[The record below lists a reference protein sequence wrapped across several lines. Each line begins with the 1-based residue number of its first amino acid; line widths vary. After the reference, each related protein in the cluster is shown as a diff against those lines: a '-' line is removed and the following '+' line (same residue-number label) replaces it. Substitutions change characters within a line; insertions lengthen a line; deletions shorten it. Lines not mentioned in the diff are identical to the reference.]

1 MKTDKEISE
10 KYIQSAERY
19 LNQRDML
26 SIEWAVV
33 HYKRAVLFDHTN
45 YNLRKRFVEV
55 FHQVSCINKIIEND
69 DIEKT
74 QRIKLFLEYLL
85 CNTSEIKSLFSDDFS
100 CEYNCYGFTLNA
112 LIKNLKNE
120 ITKRNKKYKIGYFF
134 IANRFNPCLIVD
146 ETILRFQIKDKKI
159 NYISSQKIENADISS
174 LLIWVNN

>member
-19 LNQRDML
+19 LNQSDIS

-45 YNLRKRFVEV
+45 FELRKRFVDV
-55 FHQVSCINKIIEND
+55 FHQVSIINKIKENE

-74 QRIKLFLEYLL
+74 QIIKQFTEHLLF
-85 CNTSEIKSLFSDDFS
+85 NTSELKHLFSDDFS
-100 CEYNCYGFTLNA
+100 CEYNCYGFTLDA

-146 ETILRFQIKDKKI
+146 DTILRFGIKNKKI
-159 NYISSQKIENADISS
+159 EHISSQNIDGADISS

>member
-19 LNQRDML
+19 LNQSDIS

-45 YNLRKRFVEV
+45 FELRNRFVEV
-55 FHQVSCINKIIEND
+55 FHQVSTINKTIENE
-69 DIEKT
+69 DIQKT
-74 QRIKLFLEYLL
+74 SLIKEFIEYLIH
-85 CNTSEIKSLFSDDFS
+85 NKSETKHLFSNDFS
-100 CEYNCYGFTLNA
+100 CEYNCYGFTLDA

-134 IANRFNPCLIVD
+134 IANRFNPCLIID
-146 ETILRFQIKDKKI
+146 DTILRFGIKNKKI
-159 NYISSQKIENADISS
+159 EHISSQKIDGADISS

>member
-19 LNQRDML
+19 LSQNDIS
-26 SIEWAVV
+26 SIEQAVV

-45 YNLRKRFVEV
+45 FELKKRFAEV
-55 FHQVSCINKIIEND
+55 FHQVSTINKITENE

-74 QRIKLFLEYLL
+74 LLIKRFIEYILF
-85 CNTSEIKSLFSDDFS
+85 NKSEIKSLFSDDFN
-100 CEYNCYGFTLNA
+100 CEYNYYGFTLDA

-120 ITKRNKKYKIGYFF
+120 ITKKNKKYKLGYFF
-134 IANRFNPCLIVD
+134 IANRFNPCLIID
-146 ETILRFQIKDKKI
+146 DTILRFGIKNKKI
-159 NYISSQKIENADISS
+159 IFISSQNIDGADISS